1 MLNCAF
7 ILMIVC
13 VCMHMYVMFV
23 RVMCLR
29 VCVLVAQECPGGEQ
43 DYRSVECQKHN
54 DRYYGGHR
62 YEWEAFINRELS
74 VLVSNNDM

>member
-1 MLNCAF
+1 
-7 ILMIVC
+7 
-13 VCMHMYVMFV
+13 MHMYVMFV
-23 RVMCLR
+23 HVMCLF
-29 VCVLVAQECPGGEQ
+29 VCVYACMVAQECPGGEQ

-74 VLVSNNDM
+74 VLVSNDDM